1 MNASGS
7 MLLTVAVEAKRT
19 DYLSH
24 RQPVPRRLTGEDI
37 AEYGCPAEEYGIWG
51 NRMPNPKR

>member
-1 MNASGS
+1 

-19 DYLSH
+19 DFLSH

-37 AEYGCPAEEYGIWG
+37 AEYGCRAEEYGIRG